1 MKVKY
6 NRVSTLQQTGN
17 RFEADIDQY
26 DLTLFDRVSGVVK
39 FKDRVEAQKLI
50 KLVEEKK
57 VKTLVLEELSR
68 IGRSMGDVISS
79 LEWLDKH
86 DVNVIVRNLGLQSR
100 PLGKKNPVWDI
111 LTATMA
117 GLYAMELEHIK
128 ERTSTGRMVYV
139 QRGGRLG
146 RPIGS
151 NQSEKNFIEK
161 ELTQKVMKLLGKGRS
176 IREIAS
182 QLNMSTSTVLKA
194 KKIAKK
200 HNLIDS

>member
-1 MKVKY
+1 
-6 NRVSTLQQTGN
+6 
-17 RFEADIDQY
+17 
-26 DLTLFDRVSGVVK
+26 VK